1 MKRKKKSINLSR
13 AAIRN
18 RLIWLILLFVVAGS
32 VAYPNPTNWLIEKTS
47 SIVGFNIPKIE
58 RPFVLGLDLQGG
70 THLEYEADVSK
81 VAVADR
87 EDALTGV
94 RDVIERRV
102 NSLGVSE
109 PLVQTTQ
116 AGDSWRVTVELA
128 GIRDVNQAVKLIGET
143 PILEFKEQ
151 NPTQSRNLTPEEQT
165 QKVKKNAEEQ
175 TKAED
180 LLKQAQA
187 DGADSAALAKAN
199 TDNAALKDASGD
211 TGFIKGDVQYK
222 NLLDTLR
229 TVPAGTVFDQVIEE
243 PSYYTVAKVEEVT
256 DVGEQVHAQHLL
268 VSYQGASQST
278 SSRTKDEAKALI
290 EDYKKQVTPK
300 NFDQFVRD
308 HSDEPGAKTS
318 GGDLGFFSKGDM
330 VQAFEDIVFS
340 QETGTISDIVETP
353 FGYHLIYKI
362 NMRPDKDL
370 RLRLIQVKKTVDA
383 DIVPPQDPWKLTD
396 LTGKQLSSA
405 RVEFDQNTGATQ
417 VSLQFDKEGS
427 DLFAELTKKN
437 LNKPIAIFL
446 DGQII
451 SQPVVQ
457 AEILGGRAVISG
469 NFSIDEAKTLA
480 RRLQAGALPIP
491 INLIAQQTVGP
502 TLGAD
507 SLHRSLVAGLIGF
520 ILVAIYMLILYR
532 LPGLAAILALWLYA
546 ALSAAFFKLIPVTLT
561 LSGVAGFILSIG
573 IAVDANVLVFER
585 LKEELREGKI
595 LTNGLEDA
603 FRRAWPSIRDG
614 HATILISSAVLFWF
628 SSSLIKGFAL
638 TLGLGTILSLFTA
651 IISTRSL
658 LRWFVRTRSTKI
670 GWLYLKSESSKT
682 E

>member
-1 MKRKKKSINLSR
+1 
-13 AAIRN
+13 
-18 RLIWLILLFVVAGS
+18 
-32 VAYPNPTNWLIEKTS
+32 
-47 SIVGFNIPKIE
+47 
-58 RPFVLGLDLQGG
+58 
-70 THLEYEADVSK
+70 
-81 VAVADR
+81 
-87 EDALTGV
+87 
-94 RDVIERRV
+94 
-102 NSLGVSE
+102 
-109 PLVQTTQ
+109 
-116 AGDSWRVTVELA
+116 
-128 GIRDVNQAVKLIGET
+128 
-143 PILEFKEQ
+143 
-151 NPTQSRNLTPEEQT
+151 
-165 QKVKKNAEEQ
+165 
-175 TKAED
+175 
-180 LLKQAQA
+180 
-187 DGADSAALAKAN
+187 
-199 TDNAALKDASGD
+199 
-211 TGFIKGDVQYK
+211 
-222 NLLDTLR
+222 
-229 TVPAGTVFDQVIEE
+229 
-243 PSYYTVAKVEEVT
+243 
-256 DVGEQVHAQHLL
+256 
-268 VSYQGASQST
+268 
-278 SSRTKDEAKALI
+278 LI

-308 HSDEPGAKTS
+308 HSDEPGAKTG

-330 VQAFEDIVFS
+330 VPAFEDVVFP
-340 QETGTISDIVETP
+340 QETGTISDVVETP

-362 NMRPDKDL
+362 GTRPDKDL

-383 DIVPPQDPWKLTD
+383 DIVPPQDPWKSTD

-405 RVEFDQNTGATQ
+405 RVEFDQNSGATQ

-457 AEILGGRAVISG
+457 SEILGGRAVITG

-491 INLIAQQTVGP
+491 IDLIAQQTVGP

-585 LKEELREGKI
+585 LKEELREGKT

-614 HATILISSAVLFWF
+614 HVTILISSAVLFWF

-658 LRWFVRTRSTKI
+658 LRWFARTRSAKI
-670 GWLYLKSESSKT
+670 GWLYLKPKSSKT

>member
-1 MKRKKKSINLSR
+1 MKRKKKSVNLSR
-13 AAIRN
+13 TAIRN
-18 RLIWLILLFVVAGS
+18 RLAWLILLFVVAGS
-32 VAYPNPTNWLIEKTS
+32 IAYPDPANWLIGKAS
-47 SIVGFNIPKIE
+47 SLAGFDIPKIN

-87 EDALTGV
+87 DDALTGV

-128 GIRDVNQAVKLIGET
+128 GIRDVNQAIKLIGET

-151 NPTQSRNLTPEEQT
+151 NDAQTRDLTPEEQS
-165 QKVKKNAEEQ
+165 QKVVKNAEEQ

-180 LLKQAQA
+180 VLSQAQGE
-187 DGADSAALAKAN
+187 GADFAALAQAN
-199 TDNAALKDASGD
+199 TENAALKDSSGD
-211 TGFIKGDVQYK
+211 ADFVKGDPQYAD
-222 NLLDTLR
+222 LLDMLR
-229 TVPAGTVFDQVIEE
+229 DVPAGTVFDQVIEE
-243 PSYYTVAKVEEVT
+243 PSYYTVAKVEEAK

-268 VSYQGASQST
+268 ISYKGASQST
-278 SSRTKDEAKALI
+278 SERSKDEAKTLI
-290 EDYKKQVTPK
+290 EDLKNQATPE
-300 NFDQFVRD
+300 NFDQLVRD
-308 HSDEPGAKTS
+308 NSEEPNAKDT
-318 GGDLGFFSKGDM
+318 GGDLGFFSKGEM
-330 VQAFEDIVFS
+330 VPEFEDTVFA
-340 QETGTISDIVETP
+340 QETGTISDVVETA

-362 NMRPDKDL
+362 ETRPDRDL
-370 RLRLIQVKKTVDA
+370 HLRLIQIKKTLDS
-383 DIVPPQDPWKLTD
+383 DIVPPPDPWKSTD

-405 RVEFDQNTGATQ
+405 RVEFDQNSGATQ

-427 DLFAELTKKN
+427 DLFADLTKNN

-446 DGQII
+446 DGQVI
-451 SQPVVQ
+451 SQPIVQ
-457 AEILGGRAVISG
+457 SEILGGRAVITG
-469 NFSIDEAKTLA
+469 NFTIDEAKTLA

-491 INLIAQQTVGP
+491 IDLIAQQTVGP

-532 LPGLAAILALWLYA
+532 LPGLAAILALGLYA

-585 LKEELREGKI
+585 LKEELREGKT

-614 HATILISSAVLFWF
+614 HVTILISCAVLFWF

-658 LRWFVRTRSTKI
+658 LRWFVRTKAAEI
-670 GWLYLKSESSKT
+670 GWLYLKPKSSKT